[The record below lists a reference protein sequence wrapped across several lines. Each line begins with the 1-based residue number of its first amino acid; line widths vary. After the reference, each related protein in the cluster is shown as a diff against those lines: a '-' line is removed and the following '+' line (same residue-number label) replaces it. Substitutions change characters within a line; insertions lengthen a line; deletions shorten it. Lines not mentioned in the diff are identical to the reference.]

1 MTRKRAKR
9 ASRKRSGTRHA
20 ESVTDAVFGLPRT
33 PAESYRSRRSLVIL
47 GMLAQ
52 AIARMRAA
60 RAARRLKNRSKPMV
74 ESATLAKS
82 GKKLADS
89 AVKLEV
95 STGRIEDSADRR
107 TELAADRTLFAAERT
122 YNAWV
127 RTGLLALAS
136 GIGAKAL
143 LTGLVPDWLIL
154 ANGSVL
160 VLFSMFCFGAA
171 VWRQLNPGLP
181 PPIPT
186 SPRISPA
193 LLIAING
200 FLALVSLFALFGVW
214 FDRLPAP

>member
-1 MTRKRAKR
+1 M
-9 ASRKRSGTRHA
+9 A
-20 ESVTDAVFGLPRT
+20 EPAT
-33 PAESYRSRRSLVIL
+33 P
-47 GMLAQ
+47 
-52 AIARMRAA
+52 
-60 RAARRLKNRSKPMV
+60 
-74 ESATLAKS
+74 AKS

-193 LLIAING
+193 LLARLTAFSRSSRCSPCLASGLTACRRRDLNLG
-200 FLALVSLFALFGVW
+200 ESPRALSPLHFFLRMLKPRRGARHAEC
-214 FDRLPAP
+214 

>member
-1 MTRKRAKR
+1 M
-9 ASRKRSGTRHA
+9 A
-20 ESVTDAVFGLPRT
+20 EPAT
-33 PAESYRSRRSLVIL
+33 P
-47 GMLAQ
+47 
-52 AIARMRAA
+52 
-60 RAARRLKNRSKPMV
+60 
-74 ESATLAKS
+74 AKS

-107 TELAADRTLFAAERT
+107 TELAADRT

-193 LLIAING
+193 LLVTING

>member
-1 MTRKRAKR
+1 M
-9 ASRKRSGTRHA
+9 A
-20 ESVTDAVFGLPRT
+20 EPAT
-33 PAESYRSRRSLVIL
+33 P
-47 GMLAQ
+47 
-52 AIARMRAA
+52 
-60 RAARRLKNRSKPMV
+60 
-74 ESATLAKS
+74 AKS

-160 VLFSMFCFGAA
+160 VLLDVLFRRRGLASAQSRSAAADPDFAADIACAAGRDQRFSRARLVVRPVRRLVRPPAGAVTLILASRSVHCHLSIFCAC
-171 VWRQLNPGLP
+171 
-181 PPIPT
+181 
-186 SPRISPA
+186 
-193 LLIAING
+193 
-200 FLALVSLFALFGVW
+200 
-214 FDRLPAP
+214 